1 MNVYRG
7 KQNITGCMFSKI
19 LFSNSNSRI
28 GCPVCH
34 SDLNCV
40 LTAEMQ
46 PVRKEQIANFGIK

>member
-1 MNVYRG
+1 
-7 KQNITGCMFSKI
+7 MFSKI

-28 GCPVCH
+28 SCPVCH